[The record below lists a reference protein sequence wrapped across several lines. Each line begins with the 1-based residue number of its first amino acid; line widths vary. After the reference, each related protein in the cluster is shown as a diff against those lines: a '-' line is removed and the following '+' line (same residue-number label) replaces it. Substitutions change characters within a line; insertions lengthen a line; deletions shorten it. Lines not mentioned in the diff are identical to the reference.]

1 MRGEFAEEGPITGD
15 VFLVPLT
22 EPATMLAFFKSIEKH
37 IFNHNKK
44 LLFYVPK
51 IPIAD
56 LVTPRAKP
64 SLFFYNIEKY
74 S

>member
-1 MRGEFAEEGPITGD
+1 MRREFAEEGPITGD

-22 EPATMLAFFKSIEKH
+22 EPATMLAFLSNKKH